1 MPSHCFCC
9 DIQLHAQKNTEG
21 PRERDLLG
29 KTLLPAKK
37 LLYCTSAYYQK
48 RRQGGERDDKVSQG
62 MTGEV
67 LGTKG
72 TAEGR
77 ETMERQIMKQGRDV
91 KQ

>member
-1 MPSHCFCC
+1 
-9 DIQLHAQKNTEG
+9 
-21 PRERDLLG
+21 
-29 KTLLPAKK
+29 
-37 LLYCTSAYYQK
+37 
-48 RRQGGERDDKVSQG
+48 

-77 ETMERQIMKQGRDV
+77 ETMERQMMKQGRDV